1 MGCLRV
7 NIQKILS
14 GLKVK
19 AESLNDI
26 FVSAVSCSS
35 DLLVRAFC
43 NRESLAVSVSDANCD
58 IAVYAREMGGD
69 IKVKAFLVCGSGLS
83 DEYYL
88 VVEDG
93 YVLTIDD
100 KYVTVQKNAG

>member
-14 GLKVK
+14 DLKVK
-19 AESLNDI
+19 TASLNDI

-35 DLLVRAFC
+35 DLLVRTFC
-43 NRESLAVSVSDANCD
+43 NRESLAVSVSDANSNLSVSAHG
-58 IAVYAREMGGD
+58 IGGD

-88 VVEDG
+88 IVEDG

-100 KYVTVQKNAG
+100 KYVTVQRNA